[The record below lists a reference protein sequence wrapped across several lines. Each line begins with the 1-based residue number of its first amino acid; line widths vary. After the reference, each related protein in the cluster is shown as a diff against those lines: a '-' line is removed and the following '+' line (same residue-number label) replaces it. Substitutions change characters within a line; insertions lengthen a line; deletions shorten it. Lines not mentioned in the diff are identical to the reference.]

1 MADKIIIEKDA
12 IDKDTIELCDKGDVS
27 NCTHPAGH
35 CFGSDGG
42 SGIPANLKVAEG
54 QGGTFRVQQ
63 LSADKTK
70 LEEDSYYEKCQ
81 YCGKYNFSK
90 KYEEKTEEGVEI

>member
-1 MADKIIIEKDA
+1 MPILVPLDIKLIEN
-12 IDKDTIELCDKGDVS
+12 IVLCDSGDVS

-54 QGGTFRVQQ
+54 RGGEQEICKLNAQ
-63 LSADKTK
+63 KTK
-70 LEEDSYYEKCQ
+70 ILTKAVYEKCQ
-81 YCGKYNFSK
+81 YCGKYNYVK
-90 KYEEKTEEGVEI
+90 DKEEQPTEI

>member
-1 MADKIIIEKDA
+1 MPPIS
-12 IDKDTIELCDKGDVS
+12 IDKDAVDKDPIVLTDNGDVS

-42 SGIPANLKVAEG
+42 SGIPANLKVLEG
-54 QGGTFRVQQ
+54 QGGEFRVQA

-70 LEEDSYYEKCQ
+70 IEEDAYYIKCQ
-81 YCGKYNFSK
+81 YCGKMHFLETK
-90 KYEEKTEEGVEI
+90 VQRDEKEI